1 MEISFLAFI
10 LILLFFSFISSGFEV
25 AFVSLD
31 IDRIFL
37 ASSKYTR
44 KIFLKK
50 PREILNTI
58 LLLNNLVNTGITI
71 FITGFFAMK
80 KGIIGAVI
88 SGTFSSFILIILIGE
103 LIPKYLASK
112 FPYYF
117 IKFGHPFIFIFY
129 LLFSPF
135 VNLLT
140 HFYSKFF
147 KGEFRSKRDEL
158 LWLLLAKE
166 KRGIISPEIG
176 RALKSAL
183 YFSEKE
189 VIEVLKPRTELFAIN
204 IDDKFET
211 IKEIVSRVNF
221 NKIPV
226 YEKDLDHIIGFVFK
240 EDIERSKNKEELQ
253 KKIKKI
259 LFFPQNSPLETAV
272 KKMKKENILL
282 AIVVDEYG
290 GTSGFF
296 TLEDVVHELIG
307 EFHKPEREI
316 IIDGKTRID
325 DLKEVYGITFPEG
338 PFETIAGFLIEMKG
352 DFPEENEIIDYG
364 DYKFQVISRDK
375 KRIKKI
381 KIFLNN

>member
-1 MEISFLAFI
+1 MEISFLIFI
-10 LILLFFSFISSGFEV
+10 SILLFFSFISSGFET

-37 ASSKYTR
+37 ASSKYAR
-44 KIFLKK
+44 RVFLKK

-58 LLLNNLVNTGITI
+58 LLLNNIVNAAIAI

-80 KGIIGAVI
+80 DGFISAVV
-88 SGTFSSFILIILIGE
+88 SGTLSSFILIILIGE
-103 LIPKYLASK
+103 LIPKYIASK

-135 VNLLT
+135 IDLLT
-140 HFYSKFF
+140 DFYSRFL
-147 KGEFRSKRDEL
+147 KGEVRSKRDEL

-166 KRGIISPEIG
+166 RRGIISPEIG

-204 IDDKFET
+204 IDDKFEN
-211 IKEIVSRVNF
+211 IKEIISRVNF

-226 YEKDLDHIIGFVFK
+226 YRKDLDNIIGFVFK
-240 EDIERSKNKEELQ
+240 EDVKKSKDKDELQ

-259 LFFPQNSPLETAV
+259 LFFPENSSLETAV
-272 KKMKKENILL
+272 KKMKRENIPI

-307 EFHKPEREI
+307 EFHEPEREI
-316 IIDGKTRID
+316 IIDGKTRVD

-352 DFPEENEIIDYG
+352 DFPEENEIIEYG

-375 KRIKKI
+375 KRIKKV
-381 KIFLNN
+381 KIFR